1 MGVKW
6 QASAANFSLR
16 ARVQRAQTRGY
27 GVSGS
32 RQLDL
37 SVVQLL
43 HLRQDQLGL
52 GLVQFADEQR
62 DHLPAAVRE
71 YGEREYRRGDP
82 KRRGGVESVLL
93 ADEQRIAD
101 LESVGE
107 LQHLVAMVHGDPDH
121 ARAPTRPFGLQGLE
135 QRYFAAAGGGPG
147 GPEVDD
153 QGLAGKGRGRGGLAG
168 GVLQGALRQPIRE
181 LGRAA

>member
-52 GLVQFADEQR
+52 GL
-62 DHLPAAVRE
+62 
-71 YGEREYRRGDP
+71 
-82 KRRGGVESVLL
+82 
-93 ADEQRIAD
+93 
-101 LESVGE
+101 
-107 LQHLVAMVHGDPDH
+107 
-121 ARAPTRPFGLQGLE
+121 E
-135 QRYFAAAGGGPG
+135 QRYFAAAGGAPG

-153 QGLAGKGRGRGGLAG
+153 QGLAGKGRDRDGLAG
-168 GVLQGALRQPIRE
+168 AILQGELRQPIRD
-181 LGRAA
+181 L